1 MFRCSKTWSV
11 WLKFCAISGW
21 TAAPLTLDFKE
32 AKVLVDDE
40 GAVKDV
46 VIRERSVAEK
56 LIEEFMLVAN
66 ETVAEHFHW
75 MNVPFIYR
83 IHEEPN
89 AEKLQKFLE
98 FVTTFGYVV
107 KGTAGNIHPRAL
119 QSILTLCVTDQRK
132 RLYLLLCSVR

>member
-1 MFRCSKTWSV
+1 MTYSDVNKILVDQDEELLNKYEPLVPMFQEMEKLAEILRDKRMERGAV
-11 WLKFCAISGW
+11 DF
-21 TAAPLTLDFKE
+21 DFKE

-40 GAVKDV
+40 GAAKDV

-89 AEKLQKFLE
+89 PEKLQRF
-98 FVTTFGYVV
+98 
-107 KGTAGNIHPRAL
+107 
-119 QSILTLCVTDQRK
+119 
-132 RLYLLLCSVR
+132 

>member
-1 MFRCSKTWSV
+1 
-11 WLKFCAISGW
+11 
-21 TAAPLTLDFKE
+21 
-32 AKVLVDDE
+32 
-40 GAVKDV
+40 
-46 VIRERSVAEK
+46 ERSVAEK

-107 KGTAGNIHPRAL
+107 KGTAGDIHPRAL
-119 QSILTLCVTDQRK
+119 QSILDAV
-132 RLYLLLCSVR
+132 

>member
-1 MFRCSKTWSV
+1 AVDF
-11 WLKFCAISGW
+11 
-21 TAAPLTLDFKE
+21 DFKE
-32 AKVLVDDE
+32 AKVLVDKE

-66 ETVAEHFHW
+66 ETVAVHFHW

-98 FVTTFGYVV
+98 FVTTFGNIV
-107 KGTAGNIHPRAL
+107 KAKAGDIHPGAL
-119 QSILTLCVTDQRK
+119 QSILDV
-132 RLYLLLCSVR
+132 VRD